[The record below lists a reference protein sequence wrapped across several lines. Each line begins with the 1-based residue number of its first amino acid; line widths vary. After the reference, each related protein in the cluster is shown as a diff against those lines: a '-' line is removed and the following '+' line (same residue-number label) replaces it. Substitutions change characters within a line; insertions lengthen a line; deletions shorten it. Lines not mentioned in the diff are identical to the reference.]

1 MKIKS
6 RIEKLIFIICIFLI
20 LFNVIFD
27 NNVVWAKT
35 SKKNTTNTT
44 NNTTQENNRRDTSKN
59 PVSKAEAGQF
69 IAEFAINFYK
79 EYSSE
84 VEYYDCNDI
93 YVLAGVRK
101 YPYNGEKD
109 PNGNGKYRMDCV
121 GWVSMNIHQATG
133 LDHDGISNG
142 NNGFIMPWT
151 CTERGTGTGVGAC
164 AVNWFEGYQYGSMD
178 ELMPGDILNNSHHVM
193 TYVGNGKIVH
203 CAYGNLLYQDLSEYI
218 ETVDGIR
225 YFCRLSDEGVAE
237 INRIN
242 KLTTIF
248 KGQGSTTGTYNG
260 GDTTSPSNPNGSAT
274 DASGNQFEYQG
285 TATGV
290 FGATKYTFD
299 WVVDKL
305 VDILDWFVGITTYLN
320 RMIFIGWTAVVESWI
335 NDLME
340 WITGETASLTIEK
353 LVNNKVPMLDVN
365 FFDFSTA
372 GGVKIEKDSVMY
384 VIRENIAMCYY
395 IIRTI
400 SLVGLLLVLLYLGV
414 RMAFASVAE
423 QKAKYKEM
431 LTSWVVSFLIVFFIH
446 YFMIIILKLNSA
458 LIDLINATLAGGE
471 ESLYD
476 SVRASAYAIQASVGW
491 PALIMYVALVVLLV
505 KFLVSYFKR
514 FLVVGILTFMAPI
527 LGVLYAID
535 KIKDNKSQ
543 SLSNWVKEYSFNVL
557 IQSVHALLYT
567 LFVSLALNVLGAS
580 IRSGAISILLI
591 SFMLVAEGIFKKIF
605 GIKSGS
611 MKDIVKVTAALA
623 GPKNIVKGFA
633 KTNIKALKMTAKP
646 ITAPGKIYLSK
657 VKDYKMSD
665 KINNVK
671 KSLDMAKASGNT
683 SVKVGKHEYDLS
695 ELMAD
700 GENLNTYKT
709 AKQLVEKDQALKT
722 ETKDQAKQMVGEA
735 INTVAAK
742 AETVAGIGIAVVDP
756 EYGAAILANAHK
768 HKINGINNET
778 NKNRKYYKGKT
789 KFVKNVMTAGAYKHI
804 KNLQGEANRR
814 NQKILDS
821 KRNTSHEIAIKNS
834 EKKIRKLLSRLNNDP
849 NVNQK
854 ELKELYK
861 DMTSMVTED
870 DAYDVICMMKLTK
883 ENSVTL
889 KIMKHEDLY
898 KKADSVVNQITD
910 LQSLHEKVNEL
921 ARSNIRLV
929 DINKEEFEEGIKIEL
944 INTIA
949 KETGKRKKDI
959 RKSDIEQ
966 KLKDM
971 NIEDKKKLVKQQML
985 NSMKLTESAEK
996 IKEEL
1001 EEENSNLSLEN
1012 VEKIIDTIDETTEL
1026 KINKVQ
1032 YKKNFEEV
1040 IKSKIATEENIDVKS
1055 VTKEQINE
1063 HIKNITNKELAHQI
1077 QVAGGREGSM
1087 RKNRNVQ
1094 KDEFMELAAELT
1106 KVRIHRAELRGVN
1119 ENE

>member
-6 RIEKLIFIICIFLI
+6 KIEKLIFIICIFLI
-20 LFNVIFD
+20 LFGSLFSNSIVE
-27 NNVVWAKT
+27 AKKQST
-35 SKKNTTNTT
+35 NTANTTNTT
-44 NNTTQENNRRDTSKN
+44 EPSNKRDTTKN
-59 PVSKAEAGQF
+59 PVTKAEAGGF
-69 IAEFAINFYK
+69 MAEWAINFYNQ
-79 EYSSE
+79 YNSE
-84 VEYYDCNDI
+84 TVYDWTE
-93 YVLAGVRK
+93 AHRGAA
-101 YPYNGEKD
+101 YNGQKVVSGETCSHDCGVK
-109 PNGNGKYRMDCV
+109 PINNMYCFDCV
-121 GWVSMNIHQATG
+121 GWVSMVVHQSTG
-133 LDHDGISNG
+133 LDSPNVASGAG
-142 NNGFIMPWT
+142 GFATPQGPGA
-151 CTERGTGTGVGAC
+151 GTNALGF
-164 AVNWFEGYQYGSMD
+164 FENLSGDTPLQ
-178 ELMPGDILNNSHHVM
+178 PGDILVNYVTGTHVM
-193 TYVGNGKIVH
+193 VYVGNNEIIHSTG
-203 CAYGNLLYQDLSEYI
+203 GYQTLQRTGLWDYQMV
-218 ETVDGIR
+218 T
-225 YFCRLSDEGVAE
+225 RLSDAGLAE
-237 INRIN
+237 INRLN

-248 KGQGSTTGTYNG
+248 NGQGSISGTYNG
-260 GDTTSPSNPNGSAT
+260 NGTGSNSTTGPAT

-305 VDILDWFVGITTYLN
+305 VDILDWFVGITTYLF
-320 RMIFIGWTAVVESWI
+320 RMICIGWTAVVESWI

-340 WITGETASLTIEK
+340 WVTGETSSLTIEK

-580 IRSGAISILLI
+580 IRSGVIAVLLI

-605 GIKSGS
+605 GIRSGS

-657 VKDYKMSD
+657 VKDYKMAD

-709 AKQLVEKDQALKT
+709 AKQLVEKDQALKA
-722 ETKDQAKQMVGEA
+722 ETKEQAKEMVGEA
-735 INTVAAK
+735 IHTVAAK
-742 AETVAGIGIAVVDP
+742 AETVAGLGIAVVDP

-768 HKINGINNET
+768 HKIKGINRS
-778 NKNRKYYKGKT
+778 NKNRTYYTGKT
-789 KFVKNVMTAGAYKHI
+789 KFVKNVMTAGAYKNI

-834 EKKIRKLLSRLNNDP
+834 EKKIRKLLNRLNNDP

-861 DMTSMVTED
+861 DMTSMVTEN
-870 DAYDVICMMKLTK
+870 DAYDLICMIQLTK
-883 ENSVTL
+883 ETTAKLSIN
-889 KIMKHEDLY
+889 KNIYE
-898 KKADSVVNQITD
+898 KADEVSEQITD
-910 LQSLHEKVNEL
+910 LESLHKKVNEL
-921 ARSNIRLV
+921 ARANPMLIN
-929 DINKEEFEEGIKIEL
+929 INKNELEEGIKIEL
-944 INTIA
+944 VDNIA

-959 RKSDIEQ
+959 SKEEIEQ
-966 KLKDM
+966 KIKDM
-971 NIEDKKKLVKQQML
+971 NVEDKKKLIKQQML
-985 NSMKLTESAEK
+985 NTMKLTEFAENA
-996 IKEEL
+996 KEKL
-1001 EEENSNLSLEN
+1001 EEQNTNMTLDN
-1012 VEKIIDTIDETTEL
+1012 VGQIIDTINETTEL

-1032 YKKNFEEV
+1032 YKKNFEEI
-1040 IKSKIATEENIDVKS
+1040 IKSQIATEENIDVKS

>member
-20 LFNVIFD
+20 LFNVFFD

-84 VEYYDCNDI
+84 VEYYNCYDDI
-93 YVLAGVRK
+93 VLAGVRK

-142 NNGFIMPWT
+142 YNGFIMPYT
-151 CTERGTGTGVGAC
+151 CTKNGTRTGVGAC

-218 ETVDGIR
+218 GTVDGIS

-657 VKDYKMSD
+657 VKYYKGLD
-665 KINNVK
+665 KIEKVK
-671 KSLDMAKASGNT
+671 KSLEVAKITGKTKIKIGMNT
-683 SVKVGKHEYDLS
+683 YDVGDLINEKD
-695 ELMAD
+695 ELD
-700 GENLNTYKT
+700 VYKT
-709 AKQLVEKDQALKT
+709 AKKLVEKDEMIKE
-722 ETKDQAKQMVGEA
+722 ETKKDAKEMIGEA
-735 INTVAAK
+735 YNTVAAK
-742 AETVAGIGIAVVDP
+742 AELVAGIGMAVVEP
-756 EYGAAILANAHK
+756 ELGATMLTNARK
-768 HKINGINNET
+768 HQIKGINYL
-778 NKNRKYYKGKT
+778 NKNKEYSQGKT
-789 KFVKNVMTAGAYKHI
+789 EFVKNVLTAGAYKHI
-804 KNLQGEANRR
+804 KNLQGETNRR
-814 NQKILDS
+814 NQKIFDS

-834 EKKIRKLLSRLNNDP
+834 EKKIKKLLSKLNNNPDI
-849 NVNQK
+849 NQK
-854 ELKELYK
+854 ELKKLYK

-870 DAYDVICMMKLTK
+870 DAYEVICMMQLAK

-889 KIMKHEDLY
+889 QISKQENLY
-898 KKADSVVNQITD
+898 DKVDSISSQITN

-921 ARSNIRLV
+921 AKSNTRLV
-929 DINKEEFEEGIKIEL
+929 SINRDELEDGIKIE
-944 INTIA
+944 IVDMIT

-959 RKSDIEQ
+959 SKADIDK
-966 KLKDM
+966 KLSDM
-971 NIEDKKKLVKQQML
+971 NVEDKRKLVKQQML
-985 NSMKLTESAEK
+985 NSMKL
-996 IKEEL
+996 
-1001 EEENSNLSLEN
+1001 
-1012 VEKIIDTIDETTEL
+1012 
-1026 KINKVQ
+1026 
-1032 YKKNFEEV
+1032 
-1040 IKSKIATEENIDVKS
+1040 
-1055 VTKEQINE
+1055 
-1063 HIKNITNKELAHQI
+1063 
-1077 QVAGGREGSM
+1077 
-1087 RKNRNVQ
+1087 
-1094 KDEFMELAAELT
+1094 
-1106 KVRIHRAELRGVN
+1106 N
-1119 ENE
+1119 ENA

>member
-6 RIEKLIFIICIFLI
+6 KIEKLIFIICIFLI
-20 LFNVIFD
+20 LFGSLFSNSIVE
-27 NNVVWAKT
+27 AKKQST
-35 SKKNTTNTT
+35 NTANTTNTT
-44 NNTTQENNRRDTSKN
+44 EPSNKRDTTKN
-59 PVSKAEAGQF
+59 PVTKAEAGGF
-69 IAEFAINFYK
+69 MAEWAINFYNQ
-79 EYSSE
+79 YNSE
-84 VEYYDCNDI
+84 TVYDWTE
-93 YVLAGVRK
+93 AHRGAA
-101 YPYNGEKD
+101 YNGQKVVSGETCSHDCGVK
-109 PNGNGKYRMDCV
+109 PINNMYCFDCV
-121 GWVSMNIHQATG
+121 GWVSMVVHQSTG
-133 LDHDGISNG
+133 LDSPNVASGAG
-142 NNGFIMPWT
+142 GFATPQGPGA
-151 CTERGTGTGVGAC
+151 GTNALGF
-164 AVNWFEGYQYGSMD
+164 FENLSGDTPLQ
-178 ELMPGDILNNSHHVM
+178 PGDILVNYVTGTHVM
-193 TYVGNGKIVH
+193 VYVGNNEIIHSTG
-203 CAYGNLLYQDLSEYI
+203 GYQTLQRTGLWDYQMV
-218 ETVDGIR
+218 T
-225 YFCRLSDEGVAE
+225 RLSDAGLAE
-237 INRIN
+237 INRLN

-248 KGQGSTTGTYNG
+248 NGQGSISGTYNG
-260 GDTTSPSNPNGSAT
+260 NGTGSSSTNGPAT

-1055 VTKEQINE
+1055 VIKEQINE